1 MDIIHHK
8 QLSNILKNKIKE
20 ARFYHWYSY
29 SGDFITK
36 SEKFDLEWAKSIKD
50 NYEKYL

>member
-1 MDIIHHK
+1 MKQKMDFKLFYLIR
-8 QLSNILKNKIKE
+8 KIKE

-29 SGDFITK
+29 SSGFITK
-36 SEKFDLEWAKSIKD
+36 PEKFDLEWAKSIKD